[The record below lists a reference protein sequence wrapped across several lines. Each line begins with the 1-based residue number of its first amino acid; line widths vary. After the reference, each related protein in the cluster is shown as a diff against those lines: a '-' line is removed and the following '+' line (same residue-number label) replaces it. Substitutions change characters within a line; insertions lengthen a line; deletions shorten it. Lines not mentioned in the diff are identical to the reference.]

1 MSIQRPDDRP
11 SSGAKPMTFIQA
23 VQNVLRHYANF
34 EGRASRSEFWWFYL
48 FHLFTV
54 FGGLLIVMMLAG
66 ATQAAFGQQTAGP
79 VVGILMLLLV
89 LIWLGL
95 AIPSLAVSVRR
106 LHDTDHSG
114 AWLLLAFVP
123 FGFIVLLVWY
133 LTPSSLGAN
142 RYGGD
147 VMAKIANTF

>member
-1 MSIQRPDDRP
+1 
-11 SSGAKPMTFIQA
+11 MTFMQA
-23 VQNVLRHYANF
+23 IQNVLKNYANF

-54 FGGLLIVMMLAG
+54 FGGLFVLFLLA
-66 ATQAAFGQQTAGP
+66 AAAEAALGRESAAP
-79 VVGILMLLLV
+79 IAGILMLLLV
-89 LIWLGL
+89 VVWLGL

-147 VMAKIANTF
+147 ITAKVADRF

>member
-1 MSIQRPDDRP
+1 
-11 SSGAKPMTFIQA
+11 MTFIQA
-23 VQNVLRHYANF
+23 VQNVLRNYANF

-54 FGGLLIVMMLAG
+54 FGGLLILVLLTG
-66 ATQAAFGQQTAGP
+66 ATEAALGRQAAGP
-79 VVGILMLLLV
+79 VAGIFMLLLMLV
-89 LIWLGL
+89 WLGL

-133 LTPSSLGAN
+133 LTPSSLGPN
-142 RYGGD
+142 RYGSD
-147 VMAKIANTF
+147 TAARVANTF